1 MKRYLTFILTII
13 LFASCEDVIDVELP
27 DDVSRLIV
35 NGVIRVDET
44 EEFLPIEIVVSE
56 SSSFFEENTVATIES
71 AIIYYG
77 TPREDAPEILEGGGV
92 SNLAELEPGSGIWVP
107 DPSFDSDQRIRVENI
122 NEGDVFQLIITT
134 ADEQYLATTTY
145 VKSVPIDSLQQ
156 GDETLFSGD
165 ETEVIVTFTDPGD
178 SDDFYL
184 LDLDFGE
191 FLVTEDEF
199 YQGQTFV
206 FSYFYDNEL
215 EINTSSIVDISLIG
229 VDEAFYNYM
238 NQIIVQ
244 SGGDQGPFQTPAAT
258 VRGNIINVT
267 GIDNDEV
274 LDNVDRTDNYALGYF
289 AIVEEYKDSITITEN
304 ETNR

>member
-1 MKRYLTFILTII
+1 MIRYFLLLLTLTLFI
-13 LFASCEDVIDVELP
+13 SCEDVIDVDLP
-27 DDVSRLIV
+27 ENETRLIV

-44 EEFLPIEIVVSE
+44 QDYLPVEIRVSK
-56 SSSFFEENTVATIES
+56 SSSFFENNTIASIKS

-77 TPREDAPEILEGGGV
+77 TPNPDAPEILEGGGV

-107 DPSFDSDQRIRVENI
+107 DPTFDSDQRIRVSSI
-122 NEGDVFQLIITT
+122 NEGDVFQLTIETN
-134 ADEQYLATTTY
+134 EERYFATTTY
-145 VKSVPIDSLQQ
+145 VKSVPIDSLVQ
-156 GDETLFSGD
+156 GEETLFSGD
-165 ETEVIVTFTDPGD
+165 ETEVIVSFTDRGN
-178 SDDFYL
+178 SDDFYV

-215 EINTSSIVDISLIG
+215 ELNTSSVVDISLLG
-229 VDEAFYNYM
+229 ADEAFYNYM

-258 VRGNIINVT
+258 VRGNIINIT
-267 GIDNDEV
+267 GIDNNEV
-274 LDNVDRTDNYALGYF
+274 FDNVERTNNFALGYF
-289 AIVEEYKDSITITEN
+289 AIVEEYKDSIEITNN
-304 ETNR
+304 EKN

>member
-56 SSSFFEENTVATIES
+56 SSSFFEENMVATIES

-92 SNLAELEPGSGIWVP
+92 SNLVELEPGSGIWVP

-165 ETEVIVTFTDPGD
+165 ETEVIVTFTDLGD

-274 LDNVDRTDNYALGYF
+274 VDNVDRTDNYALGYF

>member
-134 ADEQYLATTTY
+134 DNEQYLATTTY

-274 LDNVDRTDNYALGYF
+274 VDNVDRTDNYALGYF

>member
-1 MKRYLTFILTII
+1 MIRYFLLLLTLTLFI
-13 LFASCEDVIDVELP
+13 SCEDVIDVDLP
-27 DDVSRLIV
+27 ENETRLIV

-44 EEFLPIEIVVSE
+44 QDYLPVEIRVSE
-56 SSSFFEENTVATIES
+56 SSSFFENNTIASIKS

-77 TPREDAPEILEGGGV
+77 TPNPDAPEILEGGGV

-107 DPSFDSDQRIRVENI
+107 DPTFDSDQRIRVSSI
-122 NEGDVFQLIITT
+122 NEGDVFQLTIETN
-134 ADEQYLATTTY
+134 EERYFATTTY
-145 VKSVPIDSLQQ
+145 VKSVPIDSLVQ

-165 ETEVIVTFTDPGD
+165 ETEVIVSFTDRGN
-178 SDDFYL
+178 SDDFYV

-215 EINTSSIVDISLIG
+215 ELNTSSVVDISLLG
-229 VDEAFYNYM
+229 ADEAFYNYM

-258 VRGNIINVT
+258 VRGNIINIT
-267 GIDNDEV
+267 GIDNNEV
-274 LDNVDRTDNYALGYF
+274 FDNVERTNNFALGYF
-289 AIVEEYKDSITITEN
+289 AIVEEYKDSIEITNN
-304 ETNR
+304 EKN

>member
-1 MKRYLTFILTII
+1 MIRYFLLLLTLTLFI
-13 LFASCEDVIDVELP
+13 SCEDVIDVDLP
-27 DDVSRLIV
+27 ENETRLIV

-44 EEFLPIEIVVSE
+44 QDYLPVEIRVSE
-56 SSSFFEENTVATIES
+56 SSSFFENNTIASIKS

-77 TPREDAPEILEGGGV
+77 TPNPDAPEILEGSGV

-107 DPSFDSDQRIRVENI
+107 DPTFDSDQRIRVSSI
-122 NEGDVFQLIITT
+122 NEGDVFQLTIETN
-134 ADEQYLATTTY
+134 EERYFATTTY
-145 VKSVPIDSLQQ
+145 VKSVPIDSLVQ

-165 ETEVIVTFTDPGD
+165 ETEVIVSFTDRGD
-178 SDDFYL
+178 SDDFYV

-215 EINTSSIVDISLIG
+215 ELNTSSVVDISLLG
-229 VDEAFYNYM
+229 ADEAFYNYM

-244 SGGDQGPFQTPAAT
+244 SGGDQGPFQTPTAT
-258 VRGNIINVT
+258 VRGNIINIT
-267 GIDNDEV
+267 GIDNNEV
-274 LDNVDRTDNYALGYF
+274 FDNVERTNNFALGYF
-289 AIVEEYKDSITITEN
+289 AIVEEYKDSIEITNN
-304 ETNR
+304 EKN

>member
-1 MKRYLTFILTII
+1 MKRYLLLLLTFTSFI
-13 LFASCEDVIDVELP
+13 SCEDVIDLELP
-27 DDVSRLIV
+27 ENETRLIV
-35 NGVIRVDET
+35 NGVIRVDESQ
-44 EEFLPIEIVVSE
+44 EYLPIEIVVSE
-56 SSSFFEENTVATIES
+56 SSSFFDKNTIASINS

-77 TPREDAPEILEGGGV
+77 TPNPDAPEILEGGGV

-107 DPSFDSDQRIRVENI
+107 DPTFDSDQRIRVSSI
-122 NEGDVFQLIITT
+122 NEGDVFQLTIETN
-134 ADEQYLATTTY
+134 DERYFATTTY
-145 VKSVPIDSLQQ
+145 VKSVPIDSLVQ

-165 ETEVIVTFTDPGD
+165 ETEVIVTFTDPDD

-206 FSYFYDNEL
+206 FSYFYDNDLEL
-215 EINTSSIVDISLIG
+215 DTSSVVDISLLG
-229 VDEAFYNYM
+229 VDESFYNYM

-258 VRGNIINVT
+258 VRGNIINIT
-267 GIDNDEV
+267 GIDNNEIF
-274 LDNVDRTDNYALGYF
+274 DNIERSDNFALGYF
-289 AIVEEYKDSITITEN
+289 AIIEEYKDSIIITDN
-304 ETNR
+304 ETN

>member
-1 MKRYLTFILTII
+1 MKRYLICILIITI
-13 LFASCEDVIDVELP
+13 FASCEDVVDVELP
-27 DDVSRLIV
+27 DNVSRLIV
-35 NGVIRVDET
+35 NGVIRVDEN
-44 EEFLPIEIVVSE
+44 EEYLPIEIVVSK
-56 SSSFFEENTVATIES
+56 SSSFFEENTVASIKS

-92 SNLAELEPGSGIWVP
+92 SNLAEVEPGSGKWVP
-107 DPSFDSDQRIRVENI
+107 DPSFDSDQRIRVGNI

-134 ADEQYLATTTY
+134 DDEQYLATTTY
-145 VKSVPIDSLQQ
+145 VKSVPIDSLEQ

-215 EINTSSIVDISLIG
+215 ELNTSSVVDVSLIG
-229 VDEAFYNYM
+229 VDEPFYNYM

-258 VRGNIINVT
+258 VHGNIINIT
-267 GIDNDEV
+267 EIDNDEIV
-274 LDNVDRTDNYALGYF
+274 DNVESTDNYALGYF

-304 ETNR
+304 ETN

>member
-1 MKRYLTFILTII
+1 MKRFILII
-13 LFASCEDVIDVELP
+13 LGFILFISCEDVIEVELP
-27 DDVSRLIV
+27 ENDTRLVV
-35 NGVIRVDET
+35 NGVIRVDENQ
-44 EEFLPIEIVVSE
+44 EFLPIEIAVSE
-56 SSSFFEENTVATIES
+56 SSSFFDENTVASLKS

-77 TPREDAPEILEGGGV
+77 TPNADAPEILEGGGI
-92 SNLAELEPGSGIWVP
+92 SNLAEVEPGSGIWVP
-107 DPSFDSDQRIRVENI
+107 DPSFDSDQRIRVSSIE
-122 NEGDVFQLIITT
+122 EGDVFQLILETEN
-134 ADEQYLATTTY
+134 EQFFATTTY
-145 VKSVPIDSLQQ
+145 VKSVPIDSLEQ
-156 GDETLFSGD
+156 GNETLFSGD
-165 ETEVIVTFTDPGD
+165 ETEVIVTFTDPGE
-178 SDDFYL
+178 SNDFYL

-215 EINTSSIVDISLIG
+215 AINTSSVVNISLLG
-229 VDEAFYNYM
+229 VDEQFYNYM

-274 LDNVDRTDNYALGYF
+274 VDNVERSDNFALGYF
-289 AIVEEYKDSITITEN
+289 AIVEEYTDSITITNNEEN
-304 ETNR
+304 

>member
-1 MKRYLTFILTII
+1 MIRYFLLLLTLTLFI
-13 LFASCEDVIDVELP
+13 SCEDVIDVDLP
-27 DDVSRLIV
+27 ENETRLIV

-44 EEFLPIEIVVSE
+44 QDYLPVEIRVSE
-56 SSSFFEENTVATIES
+56 SSSFFENNTIASIKS

-77 TPREDAPEILEGGGV
+77 TPNPDAPEILEGSGV

-107 DPSFDSDQRIRVENI
+107 DPTFDSDQRIRVSSI
-122 NEGDVFQLIITT
+122 NEGDVFQLTIETN
-134 ADEQYLATTTY
+134 EERYFATTTY
-145 VKSVPIDSLQQ
+145 VKSVPIDSLVQ

-165 ETEVIVTFTDPGD
+165 ETEVIVSFTDRGD
-178 SDDFYL
+178 SDDFYV

-215 EINTSSIVDISLIG
+215 ELNTSSVVDISLLG
-229 VDEAFYNYM
+229 ADEAFYNYM

-258 VRGNIINVT
+258 VRGNIINIT
-267 GIDNDEV
+267 GIDNNEV
-274 LDNVDRTDNYALGYF
+274 FDNVERTNNFALGYF
-289 AIVEEYKDSITITEN
+289 AIVEEYKDSIEITNN
-304 ETNR
+304 EKN

>member
-1 MKRYLTFILTII
+1 MKRFILII
-13 LFASCEDVIDVELP
+13 LGFILFISCEDVIEVELP
-27 DDVSRLIV
+27 ENDTRLVV
-35 NGVIRVDET
+35 NGVIRVDENQ
-44 EEFLPIEIVVSE
+44 EFLPIEIAVSE
-56 SSSFFEENTVATIES
+56 SSSFFDENTVAS
-71 AIIYYG
+71 LKSGIIYYG
-77 TPREDAPEILEGGGV
+77 TPNADAPEILEGGGI
-92 SNLAELEPGSGIWVP
+92 SNLAEVEPGSGIWVP
-107 DPSFDSDQRIRVENI
+107 DPSFDSDQRIRVSSIE
-122 NEGDVFQLIITT
+122 EGDVFQLILETEN
-134 ADEQYLATTTY
+134 EQFFATTTY
-145 VKSVPIDSLQQ
+145 VKSVPIDSLEQ

-165 ETEVIVTFTDPGD
+165 ETEVIVTFTDPGE
-178 SDDFYL
+178 SNDFYL

-215 EINTSSIVDISLIG
+215 AINTSSVVNISLLG
-229 VDEAFYNYM
+229 VDEQFYNYM

-274 LDNVDRTDNYALGYF
+274 IDNVERSDNFALGYF
-289 AIVEEYKDSITITEN
+289 AIVEEYTDSITITNNEEN
-304 ETNR
+304 

>member
-1 MKRYLTFILTII
+1 MIRYFLLLLTLTLFI
-13 LFASCEDVIDVELP
+13 SCEDVIDVDLP
-27 DDVSRLIV
+27 ENENRLIV

-44 EEFLPIEIVVSE
+44 QDYLPVEIRVSE
-56 SSSFFEENTVATIES
+56 SSSFFENNTIASIKS

-77 TPREDAPEILEGGGV
+77 TPNPDAPEILEGGGV

-107 DPSFDSDQRIRVENI
+107 DPTFDSDQRIRVSSI
-122 NEGDVFQLIITT
+122 NEGDVFQLTIETN
-134 ADEQYLATTTY
+134 EERYFATTTY
-145 VKSVPIDSLQQ
+145 VKSVPIDSLVQ

-165 ETEVIVTFTDPGD
+165 ETEVIVSFTDRGN
-178 SDDFYL
+178 SDDFYV

-215 EINTSSIVDISLIG
+215 ELNTSSVVDISLLG
-229 VDEAFYNYM
+229 ADEAFYNYM

-258 VRGNIINVT
+258 VRGNIINIT
-267 GIDNDEV
+267 GIDNNEV
-274 LDNVDRTDNYALGYF
+274 FDNVERTNNFALGYF
-289 AIVEEYKDSITITEN
+289 AIVEEYKDSIEITNN
-304 ETNR
+304 EKN

>member
-1 MKRYLTFILTII
+1 MKRFILII
-13 LFASCEDVIDVELP
+13 LGFILFISCEDVIEVELP
-27 DDVSRLIV
+27 ENDTRLVV
-35 NGVIRVDET
+35 NGVIRVDENQ
-44 EEFLPIEIVVSE
+44 EFLPIEIAVSE
-56 SSSFFEENTVATIES
+56 SSSFFDENTVASLKS

-77 TPREDAPEILEGGGV
+77 TPNADAPEILERGGI
-92 SNLAELEPGSGIWVP
+92 SNLAEVEPGSGIWVP
-107 DPSFDSDQRIRVENI
+107 DPSFDSDQRIRVSSIE
-122 NEGDVFQLIITT
+122 EGDVFQLILETEN
-134 ADEQYLATTTY
+134 EQFFATTTY
-145 VKSVPIDSLQQ
+145 VKSVPIDSLEQ

-165 ETEVIVTFTDPGD
+165 ETEVIVTFTDPGE
-178 SDDFYL
+178 SNDFYL

-215 EINTSSIVDISLIG
+215 AINTSSVVNISLLG
-229 VDEAFYNYM
+229 VDEQFYNYM

-274 LDNVDRTDNYALGYF
+274 VDNVERSDNFALGYF
-289 AIVEEYKDSITITEN
+289 AIVEEYTDSITITNNEEN
-304 ETNR
+304 

>member
-1 MKRYLTFILTII
+1 MIRYFLLLLTLTLFI
-13 LFASCEDVIDVELP
+13 SCEDVIDVDLP
-27 DDVSRLIV
+27 ENETRLIV

-44 EEFLPIEIVVSE
+44 QDYLPIEIRVSE
-56 SSSFFEENTVATIES
+56 SSSFFENNTIASIKS

-77 TPREDAPEILEGGGV
+77 TPNPDAPEILEGGSV

-107 DPSFDSDQRIRVENI
+107 DPTFDSDQRIRVSSI
-122 NEGDVFQLIITT
+122 NEGDVFQLTIETNEERYFAI
-134 ADEQYLATTTY
+134 TTY
-145 VKSVPIDSLQQ
+145 VKSVPIDSLVQ

-165 ETEVIVTFTDPGD
+165 ETEVIVSFTDRGN
-178 SDDFYL
+178 SDDFYV

-215 EINTSSIVDISLIG
+215 ELNTSSVVDISLLG
-229 VDEAFYNYM
+229 ADEAFYNYM

-258 VRGNIINVT
+258 VRGNIINIT
-267 GIDNDEV
+267 GIDNNEV
-274 LDNVDRTDNYALGYF
+274 FDNVERTNNFALGYF
-289 AIVEEYKDSITITEN
+289 AIVEEYKDSIEITNN
-304 ETNR
+304 EKN

>member
-1 MKRYLTFILTII
+1 MIRYFLLLLTLTLFI
-13 LFASCEDVIDVELP
+13 SCEDVIDVDLP
-27 DDVSRLIV
+27 ENETRLIV

-44 EEFLPIEIVVSE
+44 QDYLPVEIRVSK
-56 SSSFFEENTVATIES
+56 SSSFFENNTIASIKS

-77 TPREDAPEILEGGGV
+77 TPNPDAPEILEGGGV

-107 DPSFDSDQRIRVENI
+107 DPTFDSDQRIRVSSI
-122 NEGDVFQLIITT
+122 NEGDVFQLTIETN
-134 ADEQYLATTTY
+134 EERYFATTTY
-145 VKSVPIDSLQQ
+145 VKSVPIDSLVQ
-156 GDETLFSGD
+156 GEETLFSGD
-165 ETEVIVTFTDPGD
+165 ETEVIVSFTDRGD
-178 SDDFYL
+178 SDDFYV

-215 EINTSSIVDISLIG
+215 ELNTSSVVDISLLG
-229 VDEAFYNYM
+229 ADEAFYNYM

-258 VRGNIINVT
+258 VRGNIINIT
-267 GIDNDEV
+267 GIDNNEV
-274 LDNVDRTDNYALGYF
+274 FDNVERTNNFALGYF
-289 AIVEEYKDSITITEN
+289 AIVEEYKDSIEITNN
-304 ETNR
+304 EKN

>member
-1 MKRYLTFILTII
+1 MKRFILII
-13 LFASCEDVIDVELP
+13 LGFILFISCEDVIEVELP
-27 DDVSRLIV
+27 ENDTRLVV
-35 NGVIRVDET
+35 NGVIRVDENQ
-44 EEFLPIEIVVSE
+44 EFLPIEIAVSE
-56 SSSFFEENTVATIES
+56 SSSFFDENTVASLKS

-77 TPREDAPEILEGGGV
+77 SPNADAPEILEGGGI
-92 SNLAELEPGSGIWVP
+92 SNLAEVEPGSGIWVP
-107 DPSFDSDQRIRVENI
+107 DPSFDSDQRIRVSSIE
-122 NEGDVFQLIITT
+122 EGDVFQLILETEN
-134 ADEQYLATTTY
+134 EQFFATTTY
-145 VKSVPIDSLQQ
+145 VKSVPIDSLEQ

-165 ETEVIVTFTDPGD
+165 ETEVIVTFTDPGE
-178 SDDFYL
+178 SNDFYL

-215 EINTSSIVDISLIG
+215 AINTSSVVNISLLG
-229 VDEAFYNYM
+229 VDEQFYNYM

-274 LDNVDRTDNYALGYF
+274 VDNVERSDNFALGYF
-289 AIVEEYKDSITITEN
+289 AIVEEYTDSITITNNEEN
-304 ETNR
+304 

>member
-1 MKRYLTFILTII
+1 MKRFILII
-13 LFASCEDVIDVELP
+13 LGFILFISCEDVIEVELP
-27 DDVSRLIV
+27 ENDTRLVV
-35 NGVIRVDET
+35 NGVIRVDENQ
-44 EEFLPIEIVVSE
+44 EFLPIEIAVSE
-56 SSSFFEENTVATIES
+56 SSSFFDENTVASLKS

-77 TPREDAPEILEGGGV
+77 TPNADAPEILEGGGI
-92 SNLAELEPGSGIWVP
+92 SNLAKVEPGSGIWVP
-107 DPSFDSDQRIRVENI
+107 DPSFDSDQRIRVSSIE
-122 NEGDVFQLIITT
+122 EGDVFQLILETEN
-134 ADEQYLATTTY
+134 EQFFATTTY
-145 VKSVPIDSLQQ
+145 VKSVPIDSLEQ

-165 ETEVIVTFTDPGD
+165 ETEVIVTFTDPGE
-178 SDDFYL
+178 SNDFYL

-215 EINTSSIVDISLIG
+215 AINTSSVVNISLLG
-229 VDEAFYNYM
+229 VDEQFYNYM

-274 LDNVDRTDNYALGYF
+274 VDNVERSDNFALGYF
-289 AIVEEYKDSITITEN
+289 AIVEEYTDSITITNNEEN
-304 ETNR
+304 